1 MDVLNDVFNRAMARE
16 HKTVTVRTS
25 GAEFQAFFRRNA
37 DTTTRKD
44 TMVMFYGIDAPVSV
58 GSLLYFGGNTYLAL
72 NKETAENTVYYKS
85 AIIRTNGAI
94 TTHNLSVVDL
104 PFYGADVNN
113 DNTTGNTHLTIIDGN
128 VDVMTEDNADSRNL
142 QIGDKLNE
150 WGRTW
155 SISNLFYVDGICH
168 VVLEV
173 EQDETPI
180 YNYRLE
186 LSNLNSYNVQPE
198 DTDKL
203 TVTAYIN
210 YVRVDDAAI
219 TFSSSNPEV
228 ATISAEGEI
237 VYLAD
242 GSVIF
247 TATWGDHAT
256 AETASVT
263 VVAAPVDD
271 GVAIYVDPL
280 EVICYDFP
288 ETLHYYATRG
298 GVRDDSIP
306 VLFKF
311 ENLSNPAPA
320 YQKRITITDNG
331 DHTIELAVNGSVMY
345 QKSFDLVA
353 FIDGED
359 AENRQRIKVDSLF

>member
-1 MDVLNDVFNRAMARE
+1 MNVLNDVFNRAMARE

-25 GAEFQAFFRRNA
+25 GEEFNAFFRKNA

-58 GSLLYFGGNTYLAL
+58 GSLLCFGGNTYLVL

-94 TTHNLSVVDL
+94 TTHNLSVIDL

-198 DTDKL
+198 DTDTL

-210 YVRVDDAAI
+210 NVRVDDAAI
-219 TFSSSNPEV
+219 TFSSSNNDV

-247 TATWGDHAT
+247 TATWGDYAT

-263 VVAAPVDD
+263 VVTAPVDD

-280 EVICYDFP
+280 EAICYDFP
-288 ETLHYYATRG
+288 ETLRYYATRG

-306 VLFKF
+306 VLFRI

-353 FIDGED
+353 YVDGED
-359 AENRQRIKVDSLF
+359 AENRQRIKIDSLF